1 MTRLL
6 LVALLAGCSRRSA
19 TPPASEGER
28 TGREGGKESPSLLP
42 SLSSLSASASAVA
55 APSAGTAAA
64 AAAGFDATAWVMA
77 DTARRAFVLYVPT
90 PYEVIDKMLEVAHI
104 QRDDVLYD
112 VGCGDGRIPIRAA
125 MEYGIKA
132 TCIDID
138 PDRVAEARVNAH
150 SAGVESLV
158 TVKEANAFDIDLTPA
173 TVVALYMSSRILGK
187 LVPQL
192 CRLAPGARIV
202 THDYDIPGLE
212 ADGHWT
218 VKSAFFGR
226 RNELFEAGL
235 PEDDAHYPQTEHHV
249 FLWRT
254 PLKQCR

>member
-6 LVALLAGCSRRSA
+6 FIALLTGCSRRSEA
-19 TPPASEGER
+19 PPTPSGSRPPPPSTAPAS
-28 TGREGGKESPSLLP
+28 
-42 SLSSLSASASAVA
+42 AAA
-55 APSAGTAAA
+55 APSIDTAVD
-64 AAAGFDATAWVMA
+64 AGFDATAWVLA

-90 PYEVIDKMLEVAHI
+90 PYDVIDKMLDVAHI

-112 VGCGDGRIPIRAA
+112 VGCGDGRIPIKAA

-150 SAGVESLV
+150 NAGVESLV
-158 TVKEANAFDIDLTPA
+158 TVKEANAFDVDLTPA

-226 RNELFEAGL
+226 RNELFEAGV
-235 PEDDAHYPQTEHHV
+235 PEDDAHYQRTEHHV

-254 PLKQCR
+254 PLKGCP